1 MAYVRNKSFHV
12 MLWQENNQQR
22 GGVMK
27 RSYCYSGG
35 VYFPVT
41 AHRQMIYSSYTMSSY
56 TNQ

>member
-1 MAYVRNKSFHV
+1 

-41 AHRQMIYSSYTMSSY
+41 AHRQMIYSSYTTSSY
-56 TNQ
+56 TNH